1 MIINIAWKN
10 FSRQGIR
17 AVLNVM
23 VTALAMIAVV
33 FNISLYNGF
42 QAQTTRNMIR
52 TDVAG
57 GHYRAPGFDILS
69 PIEWEDYSQKVPKGL
84 KNLPPSQKAEALVQQ
99 GQLFPNRRL
108 YPVQLRGIDIHQ
120 TLLDLPLDGLKSYG
134 EKVEDIIPAVLGI
147 KMAQK
152 AHLKKGD
159 TAVLKWRDKYGVVD
173 ARDLLVVDVVTMV
186 NSRVDEGVLWLRLD
200 HLRDMTQR
208 PDEVSWVAVQ
218 EFQGQVRGMEFQ
230 TVEELIFDILNLIEN
245 DRKYAKIFWV
255 ILIFLAGIGV
265 FNTQILN
272 VFKRQKEIGTLMAL
286 GMTTAQI
293 VGLFTLEGSMAA
305 LLSVVVALVL
315 GTLLFAWF
323 QSVGL
328 DISHLSES
336 TIPVHENILLD
347 IHSSEVA
354 ATMVIIVCVM
364 VLVSWLPVRKITR
377 LDPTLALRGRAIT

>member
-1 MIINIAWKN
+1 MIFKIAWKN

-17 AVLNVM
+17 AVLNVV

-52 TDVAG
+52 TDVAD

-69 PIEWEDYSQKVPKGL
+69 PTEWEDFTLKIPKVL
-84 KNLPPSQKAEALVQQ
+84 QELSPSQKSEALVQQ
-99 GQLFPNRRL
+99 GQLYPNRRL
-108 YPVQLRGIDIHQ
+108 YPVQLRGIDINQ

-134 EKVEDIIPAVLGI
+134 EKVNDIIPAVLGI

-152 AHLKKGD
+152 AHLIKGD
-159 TAVLKWRDKYGVVD
+159 TAVLKWRDQYGVVD

-208 PDEVSWVAVQ
+208 PDEISWVAVK
-218 EFQGQVRGMEFQ
+218 ESQGPVMAMEFQ
-230 TVEELIFDILNLIEN
+230 TVDELIADILNLIEN
-245 DRKYAKIFWV
+245 DRKYAKIFWI

-286 GMTTAQI
+286 GMTSAQV
-293 VGLFTLEGSMAA
+293 VGMFTLEGSMAA
-305 LLSVVVALVL
+305 LLSVVVALIL
-315 GTLLFAWF
+315 GTMLFAWF

-347 IHSSEVA
+347 IHAGEVV

>member
-1 MIINIAWKN
+1 MIFHIAWKN

-17 AVLNVM
+17 AVLNVV

-69 PIEWEDYSQKVPKGL
+69 PTEWEDYSQKVPEVL
-84 KNLPPSQKAEALVQQ
+84 KKLPPSQKAEALVQQ

-108 YPVQLRGIDIHQ
+108 YPVQLRGIDINQ

-159 TAVLKWRDKYGVVD
+159 TAVLKWRDQYGVVD

-305 LLSVVVALVL
+305 LLSVVVALIL

-336 TIPVHENILLD
+336 TIPVHENVLLD
-347 IHSSEVA
+347 IHSGEVVG
-354 ATMVIIVCVM
+354 TMVIIVCVM

>member
-1 MIINIAWKN
+1 MILNIAWKN

-17 AVLNVM
+17 AVLNVV

-57 GHYRAPGFDILS
+57 GQYRVPGFDILS
-69 PIEWEDYSQKVPKGL
+69 PTEWEDHSTKIPDIIMDLG
-84 KNLPPSQKAEALVQQ
+84 PSQKAKVLVQQ

-108 YPVQLRGIDIHQ
+108 YPVQLRGIDIEQ
-120 TLLDLPLDGLKSYG
+120 TLLDLPLDGLKSYS
-134 EKVEDIIPAVLGI
+134 EQVEDIIPAVLGI

-152 AHLKKGD
+152 THLKKGD
-159 TAVLKWRDKYGVVD
+159 TAVLKWRDRFGVVD
-173 ARDLLVVDVVTMV
+173 ARDILVIDVVTMV

-200 HLRDMTQR
+200 HLQNMTQR
-208 PDEVSWVAVQ
+208 FDEVSWVAVK
-218 EFQGQVRGMEFQ
+218 EFQGMVQAMEFQ
-230 TVEELIFDILNLIEN
+230 TVDQLIFDIVNMIEN
-245 DRKYAKIFWV
+245 DRRYAKIFWV
-255 ILIFLAGIGV
+255 LLIFLSGIGV

-286 GMTTAQI
+286 GMTSAQV
-293 VGLFTLEGSMAA
+293 VGLFTLEGSIAA
-305 LLSVVVALVL
+305 FLSVVVALIL
-315 GTLLFAWF
+315 GSILFAWF

-328 DISHLSES
+328 DISHLKES

-347 IHSSEVA
+347 IHPVEVVS
-354 ATMVIIVCVM
+354 TLIIITCVM

>member
-1 MIINIAWKN
+1 MIFNIAWKN
-10 FSRQGIR
+10 FTRQGIR

-42 QAQTTRNMIR
+42 QAETTRNMIR
-52 TDVAG
+52 TDAAG
-57 GHYRAPGFDILS
+57 GHYQVPGFDILS
-69 PIEWEDYSQKVPKGL
+69 PTEWEDFSKKIPEAL
-84 KNLPPSQKAEALVQQ
+84 KNLPNFQKAEVLVQQ

-108 YPVQLRGIDIHQ
+108 YPVQLRGMDINQ
-120 TLLDLPLDGLKSYG
+120 TLLDLPLDGLKSYS
-134 EKVEDIIPAVLGI
+134 ERLENVIPAVLGI
-147 KMAQK
+147 KMAEK

-159 TAVLKWRDKYGVVD
+159 ISVLKWRDRNGVVD

-186 NSRVDEGVLWLRLD
+186 NSRVDGGVLWLRLD

-208 PDEVSWVAVQ
+208 HDEVSWVAVR
-218 EFQGQVRGMEFQ
+218 EFQGPVEAMEFE
-230 TVEELIFDILNLIEN
+230 TVEELIADILNLIEN

-286 GMTTAQI
+286 GMTSIQI
-293 VGLFTLEGSMAA
+293 VLLFTLEGSIAA
-305 LLSVVVALVL
+305 LLSVIVALIL

-323 QSVGL
+323 QSTGL

-347 IHSSEVA
+347 IHASEVVL
-354 ATMVIIVCVM
+354 TMMIIVCVM
-364 VLVSWLPVRKITR
+364 VLVSWLPVKKITR

>member
-1 MIINIAWKN
+1 MIFNIAWKN

-23 VTALAMIAVV
+23 VTAFAMIAVV

-57 GHYRAPGFDILS
+57 GHYQAPGFDILS
-69 PIEWEDYSQKVPKGL
+69 PTVWEDHSQKIPAAL
-84 KNLPPSQKAEALVQQ
+84 INLPHSKKAEALVQQ

-108 YPVQLRGIDIHQ
+108 YPVQLRGIDINQ
-120 TLLDLPLDGLKSYG
+120 TLLDLPLDVLKSYS
-134 EKVEDIIPAVLGI
+134 EKTGDIIPAVLGI

-152 AHLKKGD
+152 AHMKKGD
-159 TAVLKWRDKYGVVD
+159 TAVLKWRDRFGVVD

-200 HLRDMTQR
+200 HLRAMTQR
-208 PDEVSWVAVQ
+208 FDEVSWVAVK
-218 EFQGQVRGMEFQ
+218 EFQGPIQGMEFQ
-230 TVEELIFDILNLIEN
+230 AVDELIADILNLIEN
-245 DRKYAKIFWV
+245 DRRYAIIFWM
-255 ILIFLAGIGV
+255 ILIFLSGIGV

-286 GMTTAQI
+286 GMTSAQVI
-293 VGLFTLEGSMAA
+293 GLFTLEGSMTAM
-305 LLSVVVALVL
+305 LSVVVALIL

-328 DISHLSES
+328 DISHLRES

-347 IHSSEVA
+347 IHTGEVIS
-354 ATMVIIVCVM
+354 TLIIIVCITVF
-364 VLVSWLPVRKITR
+364 VSWLPVRKITR
-377 LDPTLALRGRAIT
+377 LDPSLALRGRAIT

>member
-1 MIINIAWKN
+1 MILKIAWKN

-17 AVLNVM
+17 AVLNVV

-69 PIEWEDYSQKVPKGL
+69 PTEWEDFTLKIPKVL
-84 KNLPPSQKAEALVQQ
+84 EELSPSQKAEALVQQ
-99 GQLFPNRRL
+99 GQLYPNRRL
-108 YPVQLRGIDIHQ
+108 YPVQLRGIDINQ

-152 AHLKKGD
+152 AHLIKGD
-159 TAVLKWRDKYGVVD
+159 TAVLKWRDQYGVVD

-208 PDEVSWVAVQ
+208 PDEISWVAVK
-218 EFQGQVRGMEFQ
+218 ESQGPVEAMEFQ
-230 TVEELIFDILNLIEN
+230 TVDELIADILNLIEN

-286 GMTTAQI
+286 GMTSAQV
-293 VGLFTLEGSMAA
+293 VGMFTLEGSMAA
-305 LLSVVVALVL
+305 LLSVVVALIL
-315 GTLLFAWF
+315 GTMLFAWF

-347 IHSSEVA
+347 IHAGEVVS
-354 ATMVIIVCVM
+354 TLIIIVCVM

>member
-1 MIINIAWKN
+1 MIFSIAWKN

-17 AVLNVM
+17 AALNVT

-69 PIEWEDYSQKVPKGL
+69 PTEWEDFTL
-84 KNLPPSQKAEALVQQ
+84 KIPTALKDLPPSDKAEVLVQQ

-108 YPVQLRGIDIHQ
+108 YPVQMRGIDINQ
-120 TLLDLPLDGLKSYG
+120 TLLDLPLEGLKSYSG
-134 EKVEDIIPAVLGI
+134 KVNDIIPAVLGI

-159 TAVLKWRDKYGVVD
+159 TAVLKWRDQYGVVD
-173 ARDLLVVDVVTMV
+173 ARDMLVVDVVTMV

-200 HLRDMTQR
+200 HLRDMTGR
-208 PDEVSWVAVQ
+208 PGEISWVAVKD
-218 EFQGQVRGMEFQ
+218 FQGPVAAMEFQ
-230 TVEELIFDILNLIEN
+230 TVEELIADILNLIEN
-245 DRKYAKIFWV
+245 DRKYAKIFWI

-286 GMTTAQI
+286 GMTAAQI

-305 LLSVVVALVL
+305 LLSVVVALIL
-315 GTLLFAWF
+315 GTALFAWF

-354 ATMVIIVCVM
+354 ATLVIIVCVM

>member
-17 AVLNVM
+17 AVLNVV

-33 FNISLYNGF
+33 FNVSLYNGF

-57 GHYRAPGFDILS
+57 GHYQAPGFDILS
-69 PIEWEDYSQKVPKGL
+69 PTEWEDHSVKVPDVL
-84 KNLPPSQKAEALVQQ
+84 KNLPPSQKAEVLVQQ

-108 YPVQLRGIDIHQ
+108 YPVQLRGIDMNQ
-120 TLLDLPLDGLKSYG
+120 SLLDLPLGGLKSYSG
-134 EKVEDIIPAVLGI
+134 KVEDIIPAVLGI

-159 TAVLKWRDKYGVVD
+159 TVVLKWRDKFGVVD

-200 HLRDMTQR
+200 HLRAMTQR
-208 PDEVSWVAVQ
+208 FGEVSWVAVKKY
-218 EFQGQVRGMEFQ
+218 QGPVQGMEFQ
-230 TVEELIFDILNLIEN
+230 TVDELIADILNLIKN
-245 DRKYAKIFWV
+245 DRRYAKIFWV

-286 GMTTAQI
+286 GMTSVQV

-328 DISHLSES
+328 DISHLRES

-347 IHSSEVA
+347 IHPGEVVS
-354 ATMVIIVCVM
+354 TLIIIVCIM

>member
-1 MIINIAWKN
+1 MIFNIAWKN
-10 FSRQGIR
+10 FTRQGIR
-17 AVLNVM
+17 AVLNVV

-57 GHYRAPGFDILS
+57 GQYKAPGFDILS
-69 PIEWEDYSQKVPKGL
+69 PTEWEDFTQKIPKAL
-84 KNLPPSQKAEALVQQ
+84 HTLSNSQKAEALVQQ

-108 YPVQLRGIDIHQ
+108 YPVQLRGIDVDQ
-120 TLLDLPLDGLKSYG
+120 TLLDLPLEGLKSYG
-134 EKVEDIIPAVLGI
+134 KKVEDIIPAVLGI

-159 TAVLKWRDKYGVVD
+159 TAVLKWRDRYGVVD

-186 NSRVDEGVLWLRLD
+186 NSRVDAGVLWLRLD
-200 HLRDMTQR
+200 HLRDMTGR
-208 PDEVSWVAVQ
+208 PDEISWVAVR
-218 EFQGQVRGMEFQ
+218 EFQGPVQGMEFE
-230 TVEELIFDILNLIEN
+230 TVDELIADILNLIEN

-286 GMTTAQI
+286 GMTSAQV

-305 LLSVVVALVL
+305 LLSVVVALIL
-315 GTLLFAWF
+315 GTALFAWF
-323 QSVGL
+323 QSTGL
-328 DISHLSES
+328 DISHLAES
-336 TIPVHENILLD
+336 TIPVSENILLD
-347 IHSSEVA
+347 IHSGEVIG
-354 ATMVIIVCVM
+354 TMVIIVCVM

>member
-1 MIINIAWKN
+1 MIFNIAWKN

-57 GHYRAPGFDILS
+57 GHYRVPGFDILS
-69 PIEWEDYSQKVPKGL
+69 PTEWEDVTRKIPESL
-84 KNLPPSQKAEALVQQ
+84 DDLPNAERASALVQQ

-108 YPVQLRGIDIHQ
+108 YPVQLRGIDVHQ

-134 EKVEDIIPAVLGI
+134 ERVEDIIPAVLGV

-152 AHLKKGD
+152 AHLKQGD
-159 TAVLKWRDKYGVVD
+159 TTVLKWRDRHGVVD

-200 HLRDMTQR
+200 HLQDMTQR
-208 PDEVSWVAVQ
+208 QNEISWVAVK
-218 EFQGQVRGMEFQ
+218 EFQGPVQGMEFQ
-230 TVEELIFDILNLIEN
+230 EVDELIADILNLIEN
-245 DRKYAKIFWV
+245 DRKYAQVFWV

-286 GMTTAQI
+286 GMTSAQV

-305 LLSVVVALVL
+305 LLSVFVALLL
-315 GTLLFAWF
+315 GTALFAWF

-328 DISHLSES
+328 DISHLAES

-347 IHSSEVA
+347 IHSGEVVS
-354 ATMVIIVCVM
+354 TIVIIVSVM

>member
-1 MIINIAWKN
+1 MIFSIAWKN
-10 FSRQGIR
+10 FTRQGVR
-17 AVLNVM
+17 AILNVM

-42 QAQTTRNMIR
+42 QAETTRNMIR
-52 TDVAG
+52 TDAAG
-57 GHYRAPGFDILS
+57 GHYQVPGFDILS
-69 PIEWEDYSQKVPKGL
+69 PTEWEDFSQNIPEAL
-84 KNLPPSQKAEALVQQ
+84 KNLRDSQKAEVLVQQ

-108 YPVQLRGIDIHQ
+108 YPVQMRGIDVDQ
-120 TLLDLPLDGLKSYG
+120 TLLDLPLRGLKSYG
-134 EKVEDIIPAVLGI
+134 EKVGDIIPAVLGI
-147 KMAQK
+147 KMAEK

-159 TAVLKWRDKYGVVD
+159 ISVLKWRDRNGVVD

-186 NSRVDEGVLWLRLD
+186 NSRVDAGVLWLRLD

-208 PDEVSWVAVQ
+208 HGEISWVAVK
-218 EFQGQVRGMEFQ
+218 EFQGPVGGMEFQ
-230 TVEELIFDILNLIEN
+230 TVDELIADILNLIEN

-286 GMTTAQI
+286 GMTSAQV
-293 VGLFTLEGSMAA
+293 VGLFTLEGSIAA
-305 LLSVVVALVL
+305 LLSVVVALIL

-323 QSVGL
+323 QSTGL

-347 IHSSEVA
+347 IHSGEVF
-354 ATMVIIVCVM
+354 ATMLVIVCIM
-364 VLVSWLPVRKITR
+364 ILVSWLPVRKITR
-377 LDPTLALRGRAIT
+377 LDPTLALRGKAIT

>member
-1 MIINIAWKN
+1 
-10 FSRQGIR
+10 
-17 AVLNVM
+17 
-23 VTALAMIAVV
+23 VV

-57 GHYRAPGFDILS
+57 GHYKAPGFDILS
-69 PIEWEDYSQKVPKGL
+69 PTEWEDFTQKIPEVLNNLAYSQKA
-84 KNLPPSQKAEALVQQ
+84 SALVQQ
-99 GQLFPNRRL
+99 GQLYPNRRL
-108 YPVQLRGIDIHQ
+108 YPVQLRGIDINQ

-134 EKVEDIIPAVLGI
+134 GEVEDIIPAVLGV

-159 TAVLKWRDKYGVVD
+159 TAVLKWRDRHGVVD

-200 HLRDMTQR
+200 HLRDMTGR
-208 PDEVSWVAVQ
+208 HDEVSWVAVG
-218 EFQGQVRGMEFQ
+218 EFQGAVRGMEFN
-230 TVEELIFDILNLIEN
+230 TVKELIADILNLIEN

-286 GMTTAQI
+286 GMTAAQV

-305 LLSVVVALVL
+305 LLSVVVALIL

-336 TIPVHENILLD
+336 TIPVSENILLD
-347 IHSSEVA
+347 IHSGEVV
-354 ATMVIIVCVM
+354 ATLIIIVCVM